1 MTNLQLDHFLVLLIK
16 LLLEGI
22 LRLAILSFR
31 CLLLCGVAAG
41 GLGRECPNNRHMR
54 LCSPPQRLRC
64 GGRRGDD
71 GAGGLSLSED
81 GSLEHYE

>member
-1 MTNLQLDHFLVLLIK
+1 L
-16 LLLEGI
+16 
-22 LRLAILSFR
+22 
-31 CLLLCGVAAG
+31 
-41 GLGRECPNNRHMR
+41 
-54 LCSPPQRLRC
+54 PPQRLRC